1 MKDEMY
7 ISDKKIAK
15 LAKRLAKTFGI
26 TQEEAMEL
34 IYEEWDLVESLF
46 HAHTKVKAVHMHL
59 IDEINYTYRIA

>member
-1 MKDEMY
+1 MKDEMV

-15 LAKRLAKTFGI
+15 LAKRLAKIFGLPH
-26 TQEEAMEL
+26 EEAMEL

-59 IDEINYTYRIA
+59 INEINYTYRIA